1 METKL
6 SVVSR
11 GVRKSFPGTEAEF
24 DRYLERPIEY
34 LNRSVVF
41 KVVII
46 LFNGRNQPYANKSHF
61 LTKKPEWLK
70 FWILFSSRRISSL
83 TFKVLRYAL
92 KNSYILGILMSIK
105 TYHINRKMYKS

>member
-6 SVVSR
+6 GVVSR

-34 LNRSVVF
+34 LNRSMVF
-41 KVVII
+41 KVVVT
-46 LFNGRNQPYANKSHF
+46 LFNSRNQPYANKSHF

-70 FWILFSSRRISSL
+70 FWILYSTRRTSSL
-83 TFKVLRYAL
+83 TFKVLRYPL
-92 KNSYILGILMSIK
+92 KNSYILEILMSIK
-105 TYHINRKMYKS
+105 NLTHK

>member
-1 METKL
+1 MESKL

-34 LNRSVVF
+34 LNRSMVF
-41 KVVII
+41 KVVVVT
-46 LFNGRNQPYANKSHF
+46 LLNSRNQPYANKSHF

-70 FWILFSSRRISSL
+70 FWILYSSRRISSL
-83 TFKVLRYAL
+83 TFKVLRYPL
-92 KNSYILGILMSIK
+92 KNSYIWGILMSIK
-105 TYHINRKMYKS
+105 NLTHK